1 MDYDDLCDD
10 MKLVIGKRG
19 YDDAPT
25 HVKQMLIEDAEYVLK
40 YNMPNITR
48 INDPNTILFEAVGM
62 RYYTNHV
69 FTPNDDITVEKE
81 DDNPHD
87 SNAIK
92 IMVDGVKV
100 AYVSRRNTSQLRNVE
115 GLEHK
120 KIECI
125 MLMDTST
132 LLAIVND

>member
-1 MDYDDLCDD
+1 
-10 MKLVIGKRG
+10 
-19 YDDAPT
+19 
-25 HVKQMLIEDAEYVLK
+25 
-40 YNMPNITR
+40 
-48 INDPNTILFEAVGM
+48 
-62 RYYTNHV
+62 
-69 FTPNDDITVEKE
+69 VEKE